1 MTSLLFSH
9 DGATLY
15 IGTEDGDLL
24 VQSLRSTE
32 TPKTIAVGD
41 QGCRV
46 EGLAIAVRRRLP
58 IMPRLSLF
66 SHRKRA
72 NSQPTST
79 REQLVLLIINRWR
92 SMILIA
98 PYDRP

>member
-1 MTSLLFSH
+1 MFFSIIRSFHYDITVTSLLFSN

-15 IGTEDGDLL
+15 VGTEAGDLL

-46 EGLAIAVRRRLP
+46 EGLAIAVR
-58 IMPRLSLF
+58 
-66 SHRKRA
+66 
-72 NSQPTST
+72 T
-79 REQLVLLIINRWR
+79 
-92 SMILIA
+92 
-98 PYDRP
+98 